1 VWHTLCKQSF
11 EQCQHIHTKIKLNNT
26 CSYVNDMACWNN
38 SDTHPLLLQRGKHWQ
53 QLECLPL
60 YITQPMWFSWW
71 ERNATDLMAGGG
83 FCVSFPNNMDVLPLW
98 HVRYLSLHINGWL
111 LLSNLSGEQ
120 HVSFELWAQ
129 AFGLQGGGGGHGLS
143 TCITEPWVWTLN
155 ITNTKVSPCYH
166 ILQRHKD
173 TCTLVHQQNFLN
185 GKKFPSFS
193 NPGVI
198 RVTNFVIVNCL
209 EK

>member
-1 VWHTLCKQSF
+1 MWHILCKQSF

-38 SDTHPLLLQRGKHWQ
+38 SDTHPLLLQRGKYWQ

-71 ERNATDLMAGGG
+71 ERNATDSMAGGG

-129 AFGLQGGGGGHGLS
+129 AFELQGGGGHGLS

-155 ITNTKVSPCYH
+155 TTNTRFHPATTFC
-166 ILQRHKD
+166 KD
-173 TCTLVHQQNFLN
+173 TKTLALWFISKFSKW
-185 GKKFPSFS
+185 KKISFFFKPWS
-193 NPGVI
+193 Y
-198 RVTNFVIVNCL
+198 
-209 EK
+209 